1 MNQEFKKELQQLIKK
16 YQPEIKLVTD
26 GRLEQKM
33 LEVTKNKQVIKIPIL
48 DSITQINSITF

>member
-1 MNQEFKKELQQLIKK
+1 MNQQFKKELQQLIKK
-16 YQPEIKLVTD
+16 YQPETKLVTD

-33 LEVTKNKQVIKIPIL
+33 LEITKNKQVIKIPIL